1 MAAALSPDLPPDTLS
16 KLIVVDISPARG
28 PMSDE
33 FRTYLRAMKEIE
45 HKRVKSRKEAD
56 DVLQAYEPVSSFRIF
71 LRVSLLSLCDYKQD
85 MSIRQFLL
93 TNLDRVSHGTEHRHR
108 FRVPLDILDK
118 GIEGIGDFPYE
129 PDHRKW
135 EGKTLFVKG
144 SKSKYINR
152 KNIPIA
158 KEYFPNMEMITL
170 EAGHWGAKAIFLRRE
185 FFYLI
190 FVFSLIF
197 RLFSACRAVSFSS
210 YQAECSY

>member
-1 MAAALSPDLPPDTLS
+1 MAGDIIEFCKERSLKQINLLGHSLGGKTVMAAALSPDLPLDMLS

-56 DVLQAYEPVSSFRIF
+56 DVLQAYEP
-71 LRVSLLSLCDYKQD
+71 D

-93 TNLDRVSHGTEHRHR
+93 TNLDRVSHGTGHHHK

-152 KNIPIA
+152 KNMPIA
-158 KEYFPNMEMITL
+158 KEYFPNMELITL
-170 EAGHWGAKAIFLRRE
+170 EAGHW
-185 FFYLI
+185 
-190 FVFSLIF
+190 
-197 RLFSACRAVSFSS
+197 
-210 YQAECSY
+210 